1 MRRRNDVVVGLVVI
15 ASIALIVFGTIW
27 LRGSGFGREEQEI
40 QARFHTVGQLL
51 RGSKVKL
58 RGVMIGRVQAIELEP
73 TGRGV
78 IVSMRVRSDVRL
90 PEDPV
95 VVLAPES
102 MFGDWQAEIFPAT
115 DFPDY
120 AYAEAPDP
128 RVLPGY
134 ALPDMSR
141 LTAVA
146 DQIAQNMRVLSDRFE
161 LAFTDETAANVRIAI
176 QNIQEVSEQLTGLVG
191 GQARAIEEVAD
202 NLQETTEALGQA
214 AETVRRAFAEAE
226 VAIGGG
232 RLESIVG
239 NVQNMTAQA
248 DSIAA
253 VLLATSYEMRVAAA
267 AADTTFRRI
276 GSITGAIERGEGT
289 LGLLVRDTALYR
301 SLVDSNV
308 EVRALLEDIR
318 LNPRRYINVRVF

>member
-15 ASIALIVFGTIW
+15 ASLAVIVFGTVF
-27 LRGSGFGREEQEI
+27 LRGTGFGREEQEI

-51 RGSKVKL
+51 GGSKVKL
-58 RGVMIGRVQAIELEP
+58 RGVMIGRVTGIELEP

-78 IVSMRVRSDVRL
+78 LVAMRVRGDVRL

-102 MFGDWQAEIFPAT
+102 MFGDWQAEIFPRT
-115 DFPDY
+115 SFPLY

-146 DQIAQNMRVLSDRFE
+146 DEIAQNMRVLSDRFE
-161 LAFTDETAANVRIAI
+161 TAFTVETAEHVRLAI
-176 QNIQEVSEQLTGLVG
+176 QNIQEVSQQLTGLVG

-214 AETVRRAFAEAE
+214 AEMVRRAFAEAE
-226 VAIGGG
+226 LAIGGG
-232 RLESIVG
+232 RLESIVA
-239 NVQNMTAQA
+239 NVQGMTAQA

-253 VLLATSYEMRVAAA
+253 VLLVTSREMQIAAA
-267 AADTTFRRI
+267 AADTTFRAV
-276 GSITGAIERGEGT
+276 GAIVSAVERGEGT
-289 LGLLVRDTALYR
+289 LGLMVRDTALYYSVVR
-301 SLVDSNV
+301 SNL
-308 EVRALLEDIR
+308 EVQALLRDMRE
-318 LNPRRYINVRVF
+318 NPRRYINLRVF